1 MSRPSSSLFLVPFA
15 LTLSLHSGN
24 LFAVDDAPP
33 PANPN
38 ASAKASAQANNSAQA
53 GAPEPELA
61 APQTDIPEPEVNIR
75 EEPTQ
80 TIEEFRSQGRPYMIR
95 VTPRGGL
102 PPYYMVD
109 NDGDGTLETRVNS
122 PSNPPSTPRWVLF
135 RW

>member
-1 MSRPSSSLFLVPFA
+1 MLRPPLALSFA
-15 LTLSLHSGN
+15 LIMLTLSGN
-24 LFAVDDAPP
+24 SVCAMDDAPP
-33 PANPN
+33 PASGKATAQDG
-38 ASAKASAQANNSAQA
+38 ASRA
-53 GAPEPELA
+53 EPALA

-122 PSNPPSTPRWVLF
+122 PSNPPPTPRWVLF

>member
-1 MSRPSSSLFLVPFA
+1 MSRPSSSLFLVPFV
-15 LTLSLHSGN
+15 LSLGLHSGN

-33 PANPN
+33 PAS
-38 ASAKASAQANNSAQA
+38 ASAKAQAA
-53 GAPEPELA
+53 APQPEIV

-75 EEPTQ
+75 EEPTP
-80 TIEEFRSQGRPYMIR
+80 TIEEFRSAGRPYMVR

-122 PSNPPSTPRWVLF
+122 PSNPPATPRWVLF

>member
-1 MSRPSSSLFLVPFA
+1 MLRPH
-15 LTLSLHSGN
+15 LTLSLAPLVLMLGLHTGSA
-24 LFAVDDAPP
+24 LAVDDAPP
-33 PANPN
+33 PAA
-38 ASAKASAQANNSAQA
+38 ASTSAPQEQA
-53 GAPEPELA
+53 PLA

-122 PSNPPSTPRWVLF
+122 PSNPPATPRWVLF